1 MGQLMIEYIGYG
13 VNGWAVD
20 HGLDNQM
27 SAGRGTIWID
37 KRKQKQSEQLKV
49 VIDILYFK
57 LHGK

>member
-1 MGQLMIEYIGYG
+1 MIEYIGYG